1 MNNSDN
7 NKVGSTATSNS
18 GWLEEWITGLIRYLG
33 LLFYVGLLFNVSFSI
48 MHIFFDEFAATLL
61 SVLVVYLMYDLEV
74 RPKLCLPK

>member
-7 NKVGSTATSNS
+7 KVKNTTNS
-18 GWLEEWITGLIRYLG
+18 GWLAEWVTGLIRYFG
-33 LLFYVGLLFNVSFSI
+33 LLLYVGLLFNVSFSI

-74 RPKLCLPK
+74 KPKRCLSK

>member
-7 NKVGSTATSNS
+7 KVKNTTNS
-18 GWLEEWITGLIRYLG
+18 GQLAEWITGLIRYFG
-33 LLFYVGLLFNVSFSI
+33 LLLYVGLLFNISFSI

-61 SVLVVYLMYDLEV
+61 SMLVVYLMYDLEV

>member
-7 NKVGSTATSNS
+7 NVKNTTNS
-18 GWLEEWITGLIRYLG
+18 SWLAEWITGLIRYFG
-33 LLFYVGLLFNVSFSI
+33 LLLYVGFMFNVSFSV

-74 RPKLCLPK
+74 KPRNMSS

>member
-7 NKVGSTATSNS
+7 KVKNTTNS
-18 GWLEEWITGLIRYLG
+18 GWLAEWITGLIRYFG
-33 LLFYVGLLFNVSFSI
+33 LLLYVGFMFNVSFSV

-74 RPKLCLPK
+74 RPRNMSS